1 MMRTLLR
8 LWMLLALAVLPAMA
22 TAAPATAHGRA
33 AAATPPAPEV
43 RAGMVRMDDGRL
55 LAPDIARIVT
65 RGELVVAMLDRDN
78 PPFFSTNQK
87 GELVGTDVDLSKLI
101 ARELGVPVRFE
112 RSARTFDAVAE
123 VVAAGQADLG
133 ISRLARTL
141 KRGQMVQFS
150 STYMRLGHALL
161 INRIRFAE
169 LAGDKPV
176 SQVVRNFTG
185 TISVIANSSWEEF
198 GRRNFPNAKLVPF
211 PTWAE
216 AVNAAKIGM
225 VVAAYRDEMEVLQ
238 IVNQDPSLALTLRTV
253 TFNDLESPLSAMV
266 GVGDATLLSF
276 VNEVIAQ
283 RADKPTVSSIL
294 KSIKK

>member
-1 MMRTLLR
+1 MMRAARFSLPT
-8 LWMLLALAVLPAMA
+8 ALAAMVA
-22 TAAPATAHGRA
+22 IA
-33 AAATPPAPEV
+33 AALCVAVPAAAQSAQSAQSAEN
-43 RAGMVRMDDGRL
+43 RFAMVKMADGRL
-55 LAPDIARIVT
+55 LAPDIARIIN
-65 RGELVVAMLDRDN
+65 RGELVVSMHSSDN
-78 PPFFSTNQK
+78 PPFFSTNKK
-87 GELVGTDVDLSKLI
+87 GELVGTDVDLSRLI
-101 ARELGVPVRFE
+101 AKELGVVVRFD
-112 RSARTFDAVAE
+112 RSAKTFDAVAE

-141 KRGQMVQFS
+141 KRGQMVHFS

-169 LAGDKPV
+169 LAGDQPMA
-176 SQVVRNFTG
+176 QVVRNFTG

-216 AVNAAKIGM
+216 AVNAAKTGM

-238 IVNQDPSLALTLRTV
+238 FVNNDPSLALTLRTV
-253 TFNDLESPLSAMV
+253 TFSDLESPLSAMV
-266 GVGDATLLSF
+266 GVRDTTLLSF

-283 RADKPTVSSIL
+283 RADKPTVSSVL
-294 KSIKK
+294 KSIK